1 MGSFSWSFF
10 DTEVFMR
17 FSSPSPDVRELL
29 REKLDAMLDDCEKVM
44 DNAAY
49 GRTIHDLDDFL
60 FIAGRKFIN
69 EVMQQK
75 LQERIEQIEAATETK
90 QCPNCKKKLT
100 STTESR
106 KP

>member
-1 MGSFSWSFF
+1 MNSRTRSA
-10 DTEVFMR
+10 
-17 FSSPSPDVRELL
+17 DVHALL
-29 REKLDAMLDDCEKVM
+29 HEKLDALLADCDKIA

-60 FIAGRKFIN
+60 FIAGREFIN

-75 LQERIEQIEAATETK
+75 LQERIEQVEATPESK
-90 QCPNCKKKLT
+90 QCPQCKKKSTL
-100 STTESR
+100 TTEPR